1 VAGLPRLLGPANVE
15 LAEDAVQEA
24 LVRAVQTWP
33 YQGIPDNPAGWIY
46 RVAHNVAIDIV
57 RRDRTF
63 SAKSDAIVA
72 ELSRSGT
79 ISPDETAVDDEIR
92 DDELRMI
99 FMCCHPEIPA
109 DARVALSLKIIGG
122 FGVREIAR
130 AFLCDDAAIAQRIV
144 RAKRQ
149 IRDRQLTLDLPS
161 AADLAGRLDSV
172 LDVIYLMFNE
182 GYSAHEGATLVRQD
196 LCFEALRLGRIV
208 AASPLAEPRGHAL
221 VALMALQA
229 ARFPARVDALGDL
242 VPLEDQDRRQWD
254 ERLIAIGF
262 SHFDRSMAGDPV
274 SPFHVQAAIAA
285 TYARALSDEAVD
297 WRVVLD
303 LYDQLLAIHPSPIV
317 VLNRAVVVSRVH
329 GAAAG
334 LRALEPLNT
343 SRMLRHYHL
352 FMSVRGQL
360 LLQVGRLAEARAA
373 FEAALACECSDPE
386 RRFLERKLALC

>member
-1 VAGLPRLLGPANVE
+1 
-15 LAEDAVQEA
+15 
-24 LVRAVQTWP
+24 
-33 YQGIPDNPAGWIY
+33 
-46 RVAHNVAIDIV
+46 
-57 RRDRTF
+57 
-63 SAKSDAIVA
+63 
-72 ELSRSGT
+72 
-79 ISPDETAVDDEIR
+79 
-92 DDELRMI
+92 
-99 FMCCHPEIPA
+99 
-109 DARVALSLKIIGG
+109 
-122 FGVREIAR
+122 
-130 AFLCDDAAIAQRIV
+130 
-144 RAKRQ
+144 
-149 IRDRQLTLDLPS
+149 
-161 AADLAGRLDSV
+161 
-172 LDVIYLMFNE
+172 
-182 GYSAHEGATLVRQD
+182 
-196 LCFEALRLGRIV
+196 
-208 AASPLAEPRGHAL
+208 
-221 VALMALQA
+221 
-229 ARFPARVDALGDL
+229 
-242 VPLEDQDRRQWD
+242 
-254 ERLIAIGF
+254 
-262 SHFDRSMAGDPV
+262 MAGDPV